1 MPLLELDYDTDVS
14 VKLDEVDDI
23 VTSLGVPTPPSINRA
38 ERPTSISDEL
48 KSSGKLLAVPKA
60 RATKKTSTFEGIVDK
75 FKASVE
81 KANEQISTLKG
92 LAATQNKEHVIT
104 YDKLNNHINKTESY
118 TKVVLK
124 KAGKIAEDNKRVVK
138 KLSEMKQA
146 SDKLKEANKAL
157 AEHLREVKK
166 DRDELKRDKKAQ
178 MAQITALN
186 KAATNLEKTISGQR
200 STITTY
206 EKQLLKKGGSGG
218 GVDEDL
224 ARTVAKQEA
233 KFEASAKQDI
243 FKLQLKKVENDIKA
257 EAKSNRI
264 FGFGGGGIGMM
275 GMGGG
280 MMGGIQNSWNQRMDM
295 VSCIIIRALVH
306 LYFFLMT

>member
-23 VTSLGVPTPPSINRA
+23 VTSLGVPTPPSIDRG
-38 ERPTSISDEL
+38 EKPKSISDEL
-48 KSSGKLLAVPKA
+48 KTSGKLLAVPKA
-60 RATKKTSTFEGIVDK
+60 RATKKTSSFEGIVDK
-75 FKASVE
+75 FKVNVE
-81 KANEQISTLKG
+81 KANEQISALKG

-233 KFEASAKQDI
+233 KFEASAKQD
-243 FKLQLKKVENDIKA
+243 F
-257 EAKSNRI
+257 S
-264 FGFGGGGIGMM
+264 
-275 GMGGG
+275 
-280 MMGGIQNSWNQRMDM
+280 
-295 VSCIIIRALVH
+295 SCN
-306 LYFFLMT
+306 